1 MYHSELTAH
10 GVAGYSLDDCM
21 RDFRLSLL
29 DLMQYMVT
37 LMLLLDF
44 DSDRGGSLRDLALE
58 RWGGAIRDHRAAALL
73 S

>member
-1 MYHSELTAH
+1 
-10 GVAGYSLDDCM
+10 
-21 RDFRLSLL
+21 
-29 DLMQYMVT
+29 
-37 LMLLLDF
+37 MLLLDF